1 MLNQKIT
8 FVLYDGITN
17 SVFVSQVLQPI
28 LNLLKE
34 NNNIEITLVSF
45 EKKRPSNKTLIE
57 LIPAHDRL
65 NFILCRRLPFYGKS
79 SLKLAIYQLKNLFK
93 IIGAHKIISRGPL
106 AGWISLQTV
115 KQILSEETFNVKEK
129 NSEKKYQIN
138 TNIKLITQARGL
150 CAEEYRFS
158 TQENSEET
166 FNVKENFIIKKI
178 RKSIYNQFNQI
189 EKEVYRKDSKLSFI
203 KTIES
208 VSPALKEYLISNF
221 NASKTQITIAKR
233 DLPQNINEKEK
244 QKWRKLTRNKLNIKE
259 DQSVYCYSG
268 SYKPW
273 QCIPEIIEYFCK
285 QYEKN
290 NKSFLLMLSPDKT
303 KLNKFLKKNKIP
315 KTNYAIL
322 SVKPGDLYK
331 YMAAGDIGLLFR
343 EKDIINWV
351 SRPTKMLEYQ
361 ASGLKI
367 VHNQTIAWLQN

>member
-1 MLNQKIT
+1 MLNQKLAFI
-8 FVLYDGITN
+8 LYDGITN
-17 SVFVSQVLQPI
+17 SIFVSQVLQPI
-28 LNLLKE
+28 LNLLEE

-45 EKKRPSNKTLIE
+45 EKKRPSNKRLME

-65 NFILCRRLPFYGKS
+65 NFVLCRRLPFYGKS
-79 SLKLAIYQLKNLFK
+79 SLKLAVHQLKNLFK
-93 IIGAHKIISRGPL
+93 IIGANKIVSRGPL

-115 KQILSEETFNVKEK
+115 NQILKEK
-129 NSEKKYQIN
+129 NSEKTFNVYENKYKIN

-158 TQENSEET
+158 TQLN
-166 FNVKENFIIKKI
+166 KKNFIIKKI
-178 RKSIYNQFNQI
+178 RKSIYNQLNQI
-189 EKEVYRKDSKLSFI
+189 EEEVYKKDSKASFI

-208 VSPALKEYLISNF
+208 VSPALKEYLANNF
-221 NASKTQITIAKR
+221 NAEKSKITIAKR
-233 DLPQNINEKEK
+233 DFPQNINEKEK
-244 QKWRKLTRNKLNIKE
+244 QKWRKLTREKLNIKE
-259 DQSVYCYSG
+259 DQPVYCYSG

-285 QYEKN
+285 RYKKN
-290 NKSFLLMLSPDKT
+290 TKSFLLILSPDKT
-303 KLNKFLKKNKIP
+303 KLNKFLRKNKIP

-322 SVKPGDLYK
+322 SVKPEDLYK

-361 ASGLKI
+361 AAGLKI
-367 VHNQTIAWLQN
+367 IHNQTIAWLQN